1 MHMKKVLF
9 IVNPCA
15 GKMKIMK
22 DLLEIDRAF
31 YNGDCDV
38 DIYLT
43 NKRGDAA
50 EKVKTS
56 GKNYDVV
63 VCGGGD
69 GTYNELITGMLEA
82 GLTLPIGYIPAGTT
96 NDFASTLGL
105 SQNPV
110 TAAANITAG
119 TPRPFDVGKFGDS
132 YFSYIASF
140 GAFTSTSYSTQQQM
154 KNVFGH
160 SAYVLEGITD
170 LASIKPYHVRL
181 EANGKVYE
189 DDYLFGAICNSTSIA
204 GLIKLD
210 EKLVNLSDGEFEIL
224 LIRMPRLI
232 VDLPKIFLALKN
244 GDYSEKHITFL
255 HAPAVKVKTRDKLEW
270 ALDGE
275 YAESNGEIVLKNIH
289 SAVNLIV

>member
-1 MHMKKVLF
+1 MKKVLF

-15 GKMKIMK
+15 GKMKILK

-31 YNGDCDV
+31 YNGGCDCDV
-38 DIYLT
+38 YLT
-43 NKRGDAA
+43 NKKGDAV
-50 EKVKTS
+50 EKVKTCAE
-56 GKNYDVV
+56 NYDIV

-69 GTYNELITGMLEA
+69 GTYNELITGVLEA
-82 GLTLPIGYIPAGTT
+82 GIDIPVGYIPAGTT
-96 NDFASTLGL
+96 NDFASTLAL

-110 TAAANITAG
+110 TAATNIASG
-119 TPRPFDVGKFGDS
+119 KPTPLDVGRFGDM

-154 KNVFGH
+154 KNVFGR

-170 LASIKPYHVRL
+170 LASIKPYHARI

-189 DDYLFGAICNSTSIA
+189 DEYLFGAVCNSTSIA

-210 EKLVNLSDGEFEIL
+210 EKFVNLSDGEFEIL

-244 GDYSEKHITFL
+244 GDYKEKHIQFL
-255 HAPAVKVKTRDKLEW
+255 HAPSVKVITDGKLNW
-270 ALDGE
+270 SLDGE
-275 YAESNGEIVLKNIH
+275 CAESVGEVTLTNIP
-289 SAVNLIV
+289 SAIKILV